1 MKIKDKLDYEI
12 KPKPFTL
19 RINATVKDALDVM
32 CEKNFGSIVIV
43 HDNDTIAGI
52 LTERDMMRRVL
63 HQGLD
68 PTTTAITDVMSTSVH
83 SANENDEFFD
93 WLRIMTTERFRHL
106 PIVDDE
112 GKLVNMMSQG
122 DFVSHAWPD
131 LFDHTRQV
139 VRERLGI
146 PFQILMVG
154 VAGAI
159 ITLLLLS
166 R

>member
-1 MKIKDKLDYEI
+1 
-12 KPKPFTL
+12 
-19 RINATVKDALDVM
+19 M

-106 PIVDDE
+106 PIVDDD

-159 ITLLLLS
+159 ITLLLLN

>member
-43 HDNDTIAGI
+43 HDDETIAGI

-68 PTTTAITDVMSTSVH
+68 PATTAITAVMSTSVH
-83 SANENDEFFD
+83 SANENDELFD

-154 VAGAI
+154 VAGVI
-159 ITLLLLS
+159 ITLLLLNK
-166 R
+166 